1 MKPSNNIKRND
12 EARQR
17 ILALIK
23 KQRSPS
29 TSPILCHD
37 DCTLKK
43 SFIAITDQQH
53 QPDFKENDQGKSTE
67 GPAIESPITQ
77 RNLKKRKWIQK
88 RARAVREAMSPQ
100 KHADNHSVLEEV
112 SEHDLKRKSDSST
125 EPDDSYESES
135 DDDSHSDEFLDS
147 NVENTLPS
155 SPSPPILD
163 DSPCPIKE
171 RLFTLQDVKFISD
184 ENEID
189 SRDGE
194 MHIQNSKHTE
204 VQYPSDEKSVHL
216 HTPNDTFDII
226 CSSDLDKQLSFHSF
240 HSFHSSFDQNQ
251 DCTDVHDQE
260 IGHLDN
266 VVIGGDTITF
276 DKSANLWDMKQGF
289 TTCEDAPDQQP
300 AIHIW
305 DESGVVFHTFH
316 DNVKASPIQNR
327 MDVVDAHH
335 KPPEEFS
342 SFCENIPANSKDNSA
357 TISIL
362 SSEEIRLSSMLQK
375 LSKKA
380 TDDQATR
387 SNWWDDESKLASLVS
402 PRSASICKTKTKRR
416 DTFDKVFESVSS
428 FFEDLKLDCSV
439 HLCSDIDDRIGH
451 EIDVNDGLQSMVEDD
466 ITLDFNSTLM
476 NTGSSTATG
485 HTSKNKTR

>member
-1 MKPSNNIKRND
+1 MKRND
-12 EARQR
+12 EGRQR

-23 KQRSPS
+23 KQRSLS

-53 QPDFKENDQGKSTE
+53 QPDFKENDQGKSME

-100 KHADNHSVLEEV
+100 KHTENHSALEEV
-112 SEHDLKRKSDSST
+112 SEYNLKRKSDSST

-135 DDDSHSDEFLDS
+135 DDDTHSDELLDS
-147 NVENTLPS
+147 NVENTPPS

-163 DSPCPIKE
+163 YSSCPKKE
-171 RLFTLQDVKFISD
+171 LSFTLQDVKFISD

-189 SRDGE
+189 SRSGE
-194 MHIQNSKHTE
+194 MHIQNKRTE
-204 VQYPSDEKSVHL
+204 VEYPSDEKSVHL

-226 CSSDLDKQLSFHSF
+226 CSSELDKQLSFQ
-240 HSFHSSFDQNQ
+240 SFHSSFEQNQ
-251 DCTDVHDQE
+251 DCTYVNDQE
-260 IGHLDN
+260 IGHVDN
-266 VVIGGDTITF
+266 AVIGGDTITL

-289 TTCEDAPDQQP
+289 TSFEDDPDQQP
-300 AIHIW
+300 VTHKW
-305 DESGVVFHTFH
+305 DESGVVFNTFH
-316 DNVKASPIQNR
+316 GNVKKSPIKNR
-327 MDVVDAHH
+327 MDKMDAHQ

-342 SFCENIPANSKDNSA
+342 TFFENIPTNSKDNSPM
-357 TISIL
+357 ISTL

-387 SNWWDDESKLASLVS
+387 SNWWDDESKLLSLVS
-402 PRSASICKTKTKRR
+402 PRSASIGKTKTKRR

-485 HTSKNKTR
+485 HTNKNKTR